1 MRESL
6 WCGLPAIFR
15 WLGDKLFYAISA
27 DDNGRL
33 WQHSAPDNRQIRLRV
48 GGLCQLC
55 VNRGICSAKSRSRHN
70 RRKHKRDKRA
80 R

>member
-6 WCGLPAIFR
+6 WRGLPTIFR
-15 WLGDKLFYAISA
+15 WLGDELFYAISVN
-27 DDNGRL
+27 DNGRL

-48 GGLCQLC
+48 GSLCQLR
-55 VNRGICSAKSRSRHN
+55 VNRRIRSAKSRSRHN
-70 RRKHKRDKRA
+70 RREHKRDKRA